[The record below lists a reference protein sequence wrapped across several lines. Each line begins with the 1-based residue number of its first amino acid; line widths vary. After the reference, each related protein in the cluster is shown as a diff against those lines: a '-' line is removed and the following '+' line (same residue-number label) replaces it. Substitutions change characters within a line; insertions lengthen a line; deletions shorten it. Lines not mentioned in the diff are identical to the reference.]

1 MKNLYIAT
9 YSAHASILESLA
21 KDGVIKKLLIDAGG
35 LKMPYGSFSEP
46 NLFNNYSAV
55 TGKTTLHAKIIL
67 KDYGNDAVVS
77 LWTGNLRCSTKEDS
91 NLFFNL
97 NISEKWKKELIKWF
111 NCDKKRKSLF
121 FYADKLG
128 ENVKTILP
136 LPPKACFWNELSK
149 SMPNKEKIQHI
160 YAFSPWGS
168 RKFIDELLKKTNNIS
183 LYTRR
188 ERGVWADYALYKNNV
203 EADVYKAKVG
213 APFPHFKAIFV
224 TDKNK
229 KLIWSYVGSANFTE
243 AAMFKGENIEYGL
256 IFPSEKSNRAITDLF
271 NRLKNKKFGWELIQP
286 LEKYSNKDS
295 GENSDEN
302 YDDYSEYCN
311 VKNFQERKMAH
322 VLLSDKRFTESF
334 LENIYSNEKTPNIK
348 GFHITVDDADDYRF
362 HLVIKGKD
370 GAQWEIDV
378 PRIKTKSHMIFSDA
392 KIDKYFTDILKRPKN
407 EGLNSREKSNRHD
420 TSSKKTD
427 DNNILIRMNDLMTNK
442 EYLTKVKNALDNLEK
457 GRESIK
463 DKKKY
468 EHILKLL
475 DVWKPVVDKIGV

>member
-1 MKNLYIAT
+1 MKELYIAT

-21 KDGVIKKLLIDAGG
+21 KGGVIKKLLIDAGG

-46 NLFNNYSAV
+46 NLFDNYSAV
-55 TGKTTLHAKIIL
+55 TDKTLHAKIIL
-67 KDYGNDAVVS
+67 KDYGNKAEVS
-77 LWTGNLRCSTKEDS
+77 LWTGNLRRSTIDDS

-97 NISEKWKKELIKWF
+97 NISKNWKEKLIKWF
-111 NCDKKRKSLF
+111 NSDKKKRSLF
-121 FYADKLG
+121 FYADKSG
-128 ENVKTILP
+128 EKVESLSLLKCDLW
-136 LPPKACFWNELSK
+136 KELSI
-149 SMPNKEKIQHI
+149 SMPNKDKIQRI

-168 RKFIDELLKKTNNIS
+168 HKFIDELLKKTNNIS

-188 ERGVWADYALYKNNV
+188 ELGLWTDYVFSKNNV
-203 EADVYKAKVG
+203 EAEVYKANEN

-224 TDKNK
+224 TDKKEN
-229 KLIWSYVGSANFTE
+229 LIWSYVGSANFTE

-271 NRLKNKKFGWELIQP
+271 NRLKNKKFGWELNQP
-286 LEKYSNKDS
+286 PENHSNKDS

-322 VLLSDKRFTESF
+322 VLLSDERFTEIF
-334 LENIYSNEKTPNIK
+334 LENIYSNEKKPNIK

-370 GAQWEIDV
+370 GSQWEMDI
-378 PRIKTKSHMIFSDA
+378 PRIETKSHVIFTDA
-392 KIDKYFTDILKRPKN
+392 KIDKYFTDILKRPENKD
-407 EGLNSREKSNRHD
+407 KK
-420 TSSKKTD
+420 SKKSGDHQDKTFNKLD
-427 DNNILIRMNDLMTNK
+427 ANNVLIRMNDLMTNK
-442 EYLTKVKNALDNLEK
+442 EYLTKVKDALDNLEK

-463 DKKKY
+463 NKKKY
-468 EHILKLL
+468 EHVLKLL
-475 DVWKPVVDKIGV
+475 DIWKPVVDRL

>member
-1 MKNLYIAT
+1 MKDLYIAT
-9 YSAHASILESLA
+9 YSVYASILESLA
-21 KDGVIKKLLIDAGG
+21 KDGVIKKLLVDAGG
-35 LKMPYGSFSEP
+35 LKMPSGSFSEP
-46 NLFNNYSAV
+46 NLFDNYSAV
-55 TGKTTLHAKIIL
+55 TDKILHAKIIL
-67 KDYGNDAVVS
+67 KDYGKNAVAS
-77 LWTGNLRCSTKEDS
+77 LWTGNLRQSTIDDT

-111 NCDKKRKSLF
+111 NSDKKRKSLF

-128 ENVKTILP
+128 RNVETILP
-136 LPPKACFWNELSK
+136 LPPKVYFWNELSK
-149 SMPNKEKIQHI
+149 SMPSKEKIQHI
-160 YAFSPWGS
+160 YAFSPWGCH
-168 RKFIDELLKKTNNIS
+168 KLIDALLEKTNNIS
-183 LYTRR
+183 LYTRQK
-188 ERGVWADYALYKNNV
+188 GLWTDYVFSKNNV
-203 EADVYKAKVG
+203 EAEVYKANEN

-224 TDKNK
+224 TDKKEN
-229 KLIWSYVGSANFTE
+229 LIWSYVGSANFTE

-271 NRLKNKKFGWELIQP
+271 NRLKNKKFGWELNQP
-286 LEKYSNKDS
+286 PENHSNKDS

-302 YDDYSEYCN
+302 YDDYSEYCS
-311 VKNFQERKMAH
+311 VKNFQERKKAH
-322 VLLSDKRFTESF
+322 VLLSDERFTEIF
-334 LENIYSNEKTPNIK
+334 LENIYSNEKKPNIK

-370 GAQWEIDV
+370 GLQWEMDV
-378 PRIKTKSHMIFSDA
+378 PRIDTKSHVIFSDA
-392 KIDKYFTDILKRPKN
+392 KIEKYFADILKKPENKGIGPDRT
-407 EGLNSREKSNRHD
+407 GCRYDKSSN
-420 TSSKKTD
+420 KLD

-468 EHILKLL
+468 EHVLKLL